1 MMEHMM
7 EHVMG
12 HMMKHQE
19 ILSVREVSFG
29 YRNHPVLQKVSFTLA
44 PKDFLCLL
52 GPNGVGKSTLFRC
65 ILGINTGYSG
75 NIFLGNKNLRTLS
88 TRELAEKIAYIPQ
101 YSTPVFG
108 YTVFEMVLMG
118 TAGAHSLFSS
128 PGKAQKEAA
137 HRAIERMGISHLSDR
152 SIAEISGGE
161 RQLALIARALAQ
173 DADYLLMDEP
183 TANLDYGNQIRVMQ
197 MISSLAQQG
206 YGILLSTH
214 NPEHALNY
222 ANRIL
227 VLKNGKVLSEGS
239 PQTAVD
245 RQILNEAYG
254 VNVRIHSIEQSDGS
268 YLVCVPDQIQ

>member
-7 EHVMG
+7 KHVMG
-12 HMMKHQE
+12 HQE
-19 ILSVREVSFG
+19 ILSVQEVSFG
-29 YRNHPVLQKVSFTLA
+29 YRNHPVLQKVSFSLA

-118 TAGAHSLFSS
+118 TAGSHSLFSS

-183 TANLDYGNQIRVMQ
+183 TSALDPELVGEVLAVMTQ
-197 MISSLAQQG
+197 LAREG
-206 YGILLSTH
+206 MTMVVVTH
-214 NPEHALNY
+214 EIGFAREVADHVIFMDGGVIVEEGTPEEVVVNPREERTRAFLKH
-222 ANRIL
+222 
-227 VLKNGKVLSEGS
+227 VL
-239 PQTAVD
+239 
-245 RQILNEAYG
+245 
-254 VNVRIHSIEQSDGS
+254 
-268 YLVCVPDQIQ
+268 